1 MDHPSEGS
9 WLDILCNYDVAR
21 QEIDHS
27 LSLTLYNR
35 DGAVRQSFSYPLGK
49 EERALLW
56 KQMEVDCLCRTGKTL
71 NDYYAQ
77 LDMEREAP
85 PELTAGTKRLPVDA
99 VSFTDEIT
107 ECDGKLNF
115 YIPIN
120 FDPDAVFGTNVASAF
135 NDDWLNVYANFGWKT
150 GRIDSALTVCLVCSD
165 GHEFEFFYPLTSAEQ
180 VQLWNQ
186 MDAYCHQQNGQS
198 LGETRTA
205 LLREQAEEGLEIR
218 L

>member
-1 MDHPSEGS
+1 MTFLLFLFGIFLALGMFLLTADLLRLPRLATQRAMLSVG
-9 WLDILCNYDVAR
+9 R
-21 QEIDHS
+21 QEKKQARS
-27 LSLTLYNR
+27 
-35 DGAVRQSFSYPLGK
+35 V
-49 EERALLW
+49 EALLMGW
-56 KQMEVDCLCRTGKTL
+56 AIKL
-71 NDYYAQ
+71 
-77 LDMEREAP
+77 AP
-85 PELTAGTKRLPVDA
+85 HIHM
-99 VSFTDEIT
+99 DE
-107 ECDGKLNF
+107 

>member
-1 MDHPSEGS
+1 
-9 WLDILCNYDVAR
+9 
-21 QEIDHS
+21 
-27 LSLTLYNR
+27 
-35 DGAVRQSFSYPLGK
+35 
-49 EERALLW
+49 
-56 KQMEVDCLCRTGKTL
+56 MEADCFGRTGKTL
-71 NDYYAQ
+71 NDCYAQ

-85 PELTAGTKRLPVDA
+85 PELTAGTKRLPVDT

-135 NDDWLNVYANFGWKT
+135 NDDWLNVYANFDWKT
-150 GRIDSALTVCLVCSD
+150 GRIDSALTVCLVCSN
-165 GHEFEFFYPLTSAEQ
+165 GHEFEFSYPLTPAEQ

>member
-1 MDHPSEGS
+1 MKKAT
-9 WLDILCNYDVAR
+9 V
-21 QEIDHS
+21 
-27 LSLTLYNR
+27 T
-35 DGAVRQSFSYPLGK
+35 
-49 EERALLW
+49 
-56 KQMEVDCLCRTGKTL
+56 
-71 NDYYAQ
+71 
-77 LDMEREAP
+77 
-85 PELTAGTKRLPVDA
+85 
-99 VSFTDEIT
+99 VSFEQ
-107 ECDGKLNF
+107 EKLKAVQFYAGKNG
-115 YIPIN
+115 IPIN

>member
-1 MDHPSEGS
+1 M
-9 WLDILCNYDVAR
+9 R
-21 QEIDHS
+21 Q
-27 LSLTLYNR
+27 R
-35 DGAVRQSFSYPLGK
+35 
-49 EERALLW
+49 
-56 KQMEVDCLCRTGKTL
+56 
-71 NDYYAQ
+71 
-77 LDMEREAP
+77 
-85 PELTAGTKRLPVDA
+85 A
-99 VSFTDEIT
+99 VSV
-107 ECDGKLNF
+107 GGSRSSL
-115 YIPIN
+115 N